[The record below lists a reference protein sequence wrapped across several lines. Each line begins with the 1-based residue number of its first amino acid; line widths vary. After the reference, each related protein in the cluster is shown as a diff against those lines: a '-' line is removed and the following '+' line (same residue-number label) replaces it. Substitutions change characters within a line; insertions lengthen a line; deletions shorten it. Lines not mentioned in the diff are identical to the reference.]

1 MFYFLFFICES
12 EACFIC
18 LDLAENETV
27 TDLVSEDNVGN
38 GKSVLKLIDEV
49 ENVEK
54 PIKGMAF
61 SSINELNIYYRS
73 YAKKEGFGVVQKKIK
88 KDEKGCAHYLSL
100 GCARQG
106 SRKSSSS
113 NSFCKPSQTVR
124 TGCKASFNAKL
135 VDTKWCVTSVHYEHN
150 HLLSPRKVRFF
161 RCNKD
166 LDPVAKSKLE
176 INDRAGIRMNKNYN
190 SLAVEA
196 GGYDNLAYGEKDC
209 RNFIAKSRRL
219 RLGTGGAEALRG
231 YFSRMQ
237 EFNDGFYFEMDLD
250 DKCRLRNV
258 FWADA
263 RSRASYEDFGDVITF
278 DTTYLTNRYEMP
290 FAPFV
295 GVNHHGQSILFGAA
309 LISSE
314 NTETFVWLFETWL
327 KCMNGRSPKAI
338 ITDQDRAMKSA
349 INIVFPNARHRFCLW
364 HILKKIPDKFGS
376 HSQYHAIKSALRSC
390 VYDSQ
395 TCDEFDTSWQSL
407 VECYK
412 LEDNAWLHSLY
423 SERTFWVPTYLKGVF
438 WAGMTTTQRS
448 ESMNAFFDGY
458 VHSSTTLKE
467 FVDQYDNALRKKVEN
482 ESVADFHSFNVTLSC
497 VSRFS
502 FEKQFQQL
510 YTHAKFK
517 EVQEEIREMLYC
529 TGLLLKSEGEIS
541 TYEVLE
547 KVEINDAYTKK
558 VFFNVYYNEASREV
572 NCSCCYFE
580 SRGILCRHA
589 MCILT
594 DILDVTVLPEKY
606 ILNRWKKDLKR
617 KHQFIKSSYDP
628 LIGNPT
634 AERYSDLC
642 KHMFELAS
650 IGATTIDNYTIVK
663 NHVLECHKKLSG
675 PRSEQILP
683 FQSLPNASTTGN
695 VSSDM
700 AVESQNILS
709 PHVVCTKGK
718 RASKRKMSEVE
729 KLVVKKSK
737 GINHQA
743 SDTNPKPNKKKK
755 QVKFFLF
762 FINFDISCVN
772 VFSNIL

>member
-113 NSFCKPSQTVR
+113 NSFCKPSQTIR

-219 RLGTGGAEALRG
+219 RLGTGGAEALLG

-278 DTTYLTNRYEMP
+278 DATYLTNRYEMP
-290 FAPFV
+290 FAHFV
-295 GVNHHGQSILFGAA
+295 GVNHHGQLILFGAA

-423 SERTFWVPTYLKGVF
+423 SERTF
-438 WAGMTTTQRS
+438 
-448 ESMNAFFDGY
+448 
-458 VHSSTTLKE
+458 
-467 FVDQYDNALRKKVEN
+467 
-482 ESVADFHSFNVTLSC
+482 
-497 VSRFS
+497 
-502 FEKQFQQL
+502 
-510 YTHAKFK
+510 
-517 EVQEEIREMLYC
+517 
-529 TGLLLKSEGEIS
+529 
-541 TYEVLE
+541 
-547 KVEINDAYTKK
+547 
-558 VFFNVYYNEASREV
+558 
-572 NCSCCYFE
+572 
-580 SRGILCRHA
+580 
-589 MCILT
+589 
-594 DILDVTVLPEKY
+594 
-606 ILNRWKKDLKR
+606 
-617 KHQFIKSSYDP
+617 
-628 LIGNPT
+628 
-634 AERYSDLC
+634 
-642 KHMFELAS
+642 
-650 IGATTIDNYTIVK
+650 
-663 NHVLECHKKLSG
+663 
-675 PRSEQILP
+675 
-683 FQSLPNASTTGN
+683 
-695 VSSDM
+695 
-700 AVESQNILS
+700 
-709 PHVVCTKGK
+709 
-718 RASKRKMSEVE
+718 
-729 KLVVKKSK
+729 
-737 GINHQA
+737 
-743 SDTNPKPNKKKK
+743 
-755 QVKFFLF
+755 
-762 FINFDISCVN
+762 
-772 VFSNIL
+772 